1 MKKKE
6 TIINV
11 NVNRDTMSLDFAVG
25 NIIQEPND
33 LLKLA
38 PVFYN
43 LLSTMSK
50 DEDTKPMKQKIH
62 LIGLLLAAIT
72 QDVAGTTEEDV
83 LIYADILIATKAI
96 NKVANYDLEKVLTL
110 CDEENLDRTD
120 DEAYTQIL
128 KDSRAFDHNIIREI
142 KKILEDEEK
151 QWIPVSKVK
160 S

>member
-11 NVNRDTMSLDFAVG
+11 NVNPDTMSLDFAVG

-50 DEDTKPMKQKIH
+50 DEDTKPMEQKIH

-83 LIYADILIATKAI
+83 LLYADILIATKAI
-96 NKVANYDLEKVLTL
+96 NKVANYNMEKVIKL
-110 CDEENLDRTD
+110 CDEENIDRTD
-120 DEAYTQIL
+120 NEAYAQIL